1 MVMSKI
7 KVDKPEHEALNYLVE
22 KAAAECKNFDFKT
35 NFIQREWQM
44 DKRTSLS
51 IDMYI
56 EVKTKPTEDA
66 IIREPL
72 VTVWGAVET
81 IKTKDGPIEMS
92 MENEEVRS
100 ALYDKLFKM
109 LNPSQFLTK

>member
-1 MVMSKI
+1 MNKLKI
-7 KVDKPEHEALNYLVE
+7 DKPDQEALNFIVE

-35 NFIQREWQM
+35 NFIQREWQL
-44 DKRTSLS
+44 DKRTSVS

-66 IIREPL
+66 IIREPII
-72 VTVWGAVET
+72 TVWGAVEVLE
-81 IKTKDGPIEMS
+81 TKSGPIEMNLI
-92 MENEEVRS
+92 NEDVRS

-109 LNPSQFLTK
+109 LNPSQFPKK